1 MSAFDNMKEQA
12 GKAVDEHSDQVDQ
25 GMDKAAEFANEK
37 TGGEHGDQIAQGTQK
52 ARDGLDSLDGQDDD
66 LR

>member
-1 MSAFDNMKEQA
+1 MSMFDNIK
-12 GKAVDEHSDQVDQ
+12 
-25 GMDKAAEFANEK
+25 DKAKELVDGHGDKVEQGIDKAGQMADER
-37 TGGEHGDQIAQGTQK
+37 TGGQHAEQIQQGQQK